1 MKTKS
6 ATLTLGILMMSAMLH
21 ASAQTKHDIKLN
33 LKPGQKF
40 ETKSEIKTPNTTSVM
55 GQTIFNDITMHT
67 ELTTECTGTKDG
79 TFDMSTVTQEI
90 TMEAAAMGMK
100 QHISSKD
107 APNDMNKPFVAM
119 TGKPIKYRVDAYG
132 RSQGEVSA
140 PELEAAL
147 QTALPGQSEVMM
159 EQMKSSVS
167 MKYYYPAKP
176 VAVGETFLIDHSM
189 SNGQGGETKLKGTGK
204 LSRVTDTEY
213 ILDYKLDC
221 SADVQGSPITGSG
234 TMTAVLDRATGMV
247 KNSVM
252 KLQMSG
258 TITVQGMT
266 ADVQMENN
274 TTTTCT
280 LVK

>member
-1 MKTKS
+1 MKTKFT
-6 ATLTLGILMMSAMLH
+6 ALTLGFLMMGATLH
-21 ASAQTKHDIKLN
+21 ASAQAKHDIKLN

-40 ETKSEIKTPNTTSVM
+40 EMKSEIKTPNTTSVM

-67 ELTTECTGTKDG
+67 VLTTECTGAKDG

-90 TMEAAAMGMK
+90 TMDAAAMGMK

-119 TGKPIKYRVDAYG
+119 TGKPVKYKVDTYYRA
-132 RSQGEVSA
+132 QGEVSA

-147 QTALPGQSEVMM
+147 QTALPGQSGAVM
-159 EQMKSSVS
+159 EQMKSNVS
-167 MKYYYPAKP
+167 LGFYYPAKP
-176 VAVGETFLIDHSM
+176 VAVGETFPIDHSM

-221 SADVQGSPITGSG
+221 SADVQGSTITGSG
-234 TMTAVLDRATGMV
+234 TMKAVLDRTTGMI

-266 ADVQMENN
+266 AEIQMENN
-274 TTTTCT
+274 TTITCT
-280 LVK
+280 LIK